1 MKSPE
6 KKPDKTRLIVDKS
19 GVRINKDLA
28 KALYIILGVVTI
40 ALLIM
45 TIYASASGQNA
56 DYPAVTAVIFVFLGG
71 AIAVSLVVFN
81 PKKSIYDIGFYLLHM
96 GIVLFLVGMAIFGVK
111 GSSHYV
117 ALPNVSS
124 VVSAENELKGTYGFG
139 DSDVDRLKSY
149 RNQIAGD
156 DGEIIDLGFNFRI
169 TDFTAEYYEDGE
181 SVKHYDAEVEFFLR
195 DGTVET
201 LHLTVNHPIYRGGW
215 KIYLM
220 SVGTSTYGYEQVTLL
235 IKNDP
240 AEFVSVAGIALV
252 VLGTF
257 MMCLLPKKL
266 KNLPQGRQK
275 KRGVT
280 AND

>member
-1 MKSPE
+1 MKSSE
-6 KKPDKTRLIVDKS
+6 KKPDKTRSVVEKS
-19 GVRINKDLA
+19 GMRINKNLA

-45 TIYASASGQNA
+45 TIFASASGQDA
-56 DYPAVTAVIFVFLGG
+56 DYPAVTAVIFIFLGG

-81 PKKSIYDIGFYLLHM
+81 PQKSLYDIGFYLLHM
-96 GIVLFLVGMAIFGVK
+96 GIVLFIVGMAVFGLK

-117 ALPNVSS
+117 ALPNISS
-124 VVSAENELKGTYGFG
+124 VESAENELKSVYGLG
-139 DSDVDRLKSY
+139 DSDIDRLKSY
-149 RNQIAGD
+149 RNQMAGD

-181 SVKHYDAEVEFFLR
+181 SVKHYDAQVEFFLR

-220 SVGTSTYGYEQVTLL
+220 SVGTSPYGYEQVTLL

-240 AEFVSVAGIALV
+240 AEFVSVAGIALII
-252 VLGTF
+252 LGTF
-257 MMCLLPKKL
+257 MMCLLPKTL
-266 KNLPQGRQK
+266 KIPNKDGK
-275 KRGVT
+275 KRGVI
-280 AND
+280 ANG

>member
-1 MKSPE
+1 MKFPE
-6 KKPDKTRLIVDKS
+6 KKPDKTRLDVDKS
-19 GVRINKDLA
+19 GVRINKNLA

-45 TIYASASGQNA
+45 TIFASASGKNA
-56 DYPAVTAVIFVFLGG
+56 DYPAMTAVIFILLGG

-81 PKKSIYDIGFYLLHM
+81 PQKSIYDIGFYLLHM
-96 GIVLFLVGMAIFGVK
+96 GIVLFLVGMAVFAVK

-117 ALPNVSS
+117 ALPDIAS
-124 VVSAENELKGTYGFG
+124 VIATEKELKNNYSFG
-139 DSDVDRLKSY
+139 DSDIDRLKSY
-149 RNQIAGD
+149 RNQMAGD

-181 SVKHYDAEVEFFLR
+181 AVKHYDAEVEFFLR

-220 SVGTSTYGYEQVTLL
+220 SVGTSPYGYEQVTLL

-240 AEFVSVAGIALV
+240 AEFVSVAGIALII
-252 VLGTF
+252 LGTF
-257 MMCLLPKKL
+257 MMCLLPENL
-266 KNLPQGRQK
+266 KISRKDGK
-275 KRGVT
+275 KRGVI
-280 AND
+280 ANG

>member
-1 MKSPE
+1 MKSSE
-6 KKPDKTRLIVDKS
+6 NKPDKIRSVVEKS
-19 GVRINKDLA
+19 GMRINKKLA

-45 TIYASASGQNA
+45 TIFASASGQDA
-56 DYPAVTAVIFVFLGG
+56 DYPAVTAVIFIFLGG

-81 PKKSIYDIGFYLLHM
+81 PQKSLYDIGFYLLHI
-96 GIVLFLVGMAIFGVK
+96 GIVLFIVGMAVFGLK
-111 GSSHYV
+111 GSSRYV
-117 ALPNVSS
+117 ALPNISS
-124 VVSAENELKGTYGFG
+124 VVSAENELKSVYGLG
-139 DSDVDRLKSY
+139 DSDIDRLKSY
-149 RNQIAGD
+149 RNQMAGD

-181 SVKHYDAEVEFFLR
+181 SVKHYDAQVEFFLR

-220 SVGTSTYGYEQVTLL
+220 SVGTSPYGYEQVTLL

-240 AEFVSVAGIALV
+240 AEFVSVAGIALII
-252 VLGTF
+252 LGTF
-257 MMCLLPKKL
+257 MMCLLPKTL
-266 KNLPQGRQK
+266 KIPNKDGK
-275 KRGVT
+275 KRGVI
-280 AND
+280 ANG